1 MISTDLQCVLLTF
14 TTFGFFSLRI
24 VCFGTTENTSGKL
37 YVFYLII
44 HVMCFLTFNC

>member
-14 TTFGFFSLRI
+14 TTFGFFSLKI